1 MLNFNTMQRIL
12 FIAFAFILASFS
24 SNNLLAQQQTHFTIV
39 VEAAHGGTDPGANI
53 NGVKEKDLLLNYA
66 KTLEEL
72 APSMNIKVVLARA
85 NDTRFDMNERSNL
98 AGKSN
103 AVAYIILHADA
114 SNNTNNHGMEIF
126 TGRNSLSMD
135 NRILGKFLGAEL
147 YNFGKLTVNGV
158 NINDTHTARLDAV
171 KVPAALI
178 NLGYLSNS
186 NDLSILQNN
195 ENRVALCKQMLKA
208 IAQFQ
213 QYQTTPH

>member
-1 MLNFNTMQRIL
+1 MQRIL
-12 FIAFAFILASFS
+12 FIALAFIMASFS
-24 SNNLLAQQQTHFTIV
+24 SMNLLAQQQTPFTIV
-39 VEAAHGGTDPGANI
+39 VEAAHGDTDPGANI

-103 AVAYIILHADA
+103 AIAYIILHADA

-126 TGRNSLSMD
+126 TGRKSLSMD

-158 NINDTHTARLDAV
+158 NINDNHTARLDAV

-178 NLGYLSNS
+178 NLGYMSNS

-195 ENRVALCKQMLKA
+195 VNRVAL
-208 IAQFQ
+208 
-213 QYQTTPH
+213 

>member
-1 MLNFNTMQRIL
+1 MQRIL
-12 FIAFAFILASFS
+12 IIAFAFILASFS

>member
-1 MLNFNTMQRIL
+1 MQRIL

>member
-1 MLNFNTMQRIL
+1 MQRIL

-24 SNNLLAQQQTHFTIV
+24 SNNLLAQQQTPFTIV

-98 AGKSN
+98 AGKSS
-103 AVAYIILHADA
+103 AAAYIILHADA

-178 NLGYLSNS
+178 NLGYMSNS
-186 NDLSILQNN
+186 NDLSILLNN